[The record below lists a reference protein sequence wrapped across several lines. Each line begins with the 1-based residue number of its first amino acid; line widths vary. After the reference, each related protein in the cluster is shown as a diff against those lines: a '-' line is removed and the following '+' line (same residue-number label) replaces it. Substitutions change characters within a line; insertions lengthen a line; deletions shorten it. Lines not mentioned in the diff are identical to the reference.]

1 MGTRFFERFFP
12 PPAFMQMRATGLDI
26 SDNFLRFVELSPTPK
41 GVVVSAFGETM
52 IPEGVIVSGNI
63 RNVGELSRTLS
74 VFSKK
79 FKSGFVNI
87 SLPEEYSYVATLQLP
102 VTKKRE
108 LAGSVEL
115 QIEDNIPL
123 SAYDAVFDY
132 EEMERTENGG
142 TEVVLAAFP
151 RSIAELYLTALSG
164 ADLKPLAFETEA
176 HAIARAV
183 VPHGDKGVFMLMNI
197 GSGSTKLSIVAHGS
211 VRFTSTVRLGG
222 VAFTQAIEKIFSVG
236 KEEAEKMKK
245 ERGVRRDHP
254 DLFLRFASMIS
265 IFRDEIYKHQA
276 FWKSH
281 GSEYGTAGG
290 GDIEKIFVCG
300 EGADI
305 PGFTEYLSQGL
316 RIPVE
321 YANTMTNMHSFS
333 DHIPSMQFRDS
344 MRYATAIGLALHY
357 SLRV

>member
-1 MGTRFFERFFP
+1 MH
-12 PPAFMQMRATGLDI
+12 MRATGLDI
-26 SDNFLRFVELSPTPK
+26 SDNFLRFVELSPTRN
-41 GVVVSAFGETM
+41 GIAVSAFGETT

-63 RNVGELSRTLS
+63 KNVDELSRALS
-74 VFSKK
+74 AFSKN

-87 SLPEEYSYVATLQLP
+87 SLPEEYSYLAMLQMP
-102 VTKKRE
+102 AVKKRD

-132 EEMERTENGG
+132 EEVNRAENGD

-164 ADLKPLAFETEA
+164 AGLKPLAFETEA

-183 VPHGDKGVFMLMNI
+183 VPAGDKGVFMLMNI
-197 GSGSTKLSIVAHGS
+197 GSGSTKLSIVAHGL
-211 VRFTSTVRLGG
+211 VRFTSTIRLGG

-245 ERGVRRDHP
+245 ERGIRRDHP
-254 DLFLRFASMIS
+254 ELFLRFASMTA

-281 GSEYGTAGG
+281 GSEYGMTD
-290 GDIEKIFVCG
+290 GDGIEKIFICG

-305 PGFTEYLSQGL
+305 PGFVEYLSQGL
-316 RIPVE
+316 RIPAE
-321 YANTMTNMHSFS
+321 YANTMVNMHSFS
-333 DHIPSMQFRDS
+333 DHIPAMQFRDS

-357 SLRV
+357 PLQT